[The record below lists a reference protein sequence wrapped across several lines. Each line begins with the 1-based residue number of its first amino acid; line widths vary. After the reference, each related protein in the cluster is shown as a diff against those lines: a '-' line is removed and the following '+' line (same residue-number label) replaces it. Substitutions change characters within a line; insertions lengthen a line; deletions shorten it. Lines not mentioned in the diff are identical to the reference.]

1 MIGAGFV
8 LYVIIV
14 SIIAVH
20 FYWYLPDN
28 KRGNMHVLMCT
39 SQSVHS
45 FSMYIASFS
54 HHLPLFT
61 LSTSHSSLQI
71 THVPTLCSIQLD
83 SYCQLFYSA
92 LV

>member
-1 MIGAGFV
+1 M

-20 FYWYLPDN
+20 FYLYLPDI
-28 KRGNMHVLMCT
+28 KRGNMHVLMCM
-39 SQSVHS
+39 SQIVHS

-61 LSTSHSSLQI
+61 LFASHSSLQT
-71 THVPTLCSIQLD
+71 THVPILCSIQLD
-83 SYCQLFYSA
+83 SYCQVFYSP